1 MRLRHTP
8 FLLLLG
14 ACDDPPSDAGTRAIE
29 DRLARM
35 EARLVEVEARLANAE
50 HARSSPVE
58 TIPLELPRATS
69 GGSETTATVAITLA
83 GTRAFLDGRPVTDE
97 ELGERLREI
106 AEKNPSTSVI
116 VTADKDVPYERV
128 IEAMD
133 QAKTVGLSKIALAV
147 RSGEPPAPEPEPE
160 PPALDDG

>member
-14 ACDDPPSDAGTRAIE
+14 ACDEPPPDAGTRVIE
-29 DRLARM
+29 DRLARI
-35 EARLVEVEARLANAE
+35 EARLGEVEGRLAKAE
-50 HARSSPVE
+50 QARSSSVE
-58 TIPLELPRATS
+58 TVLELPRATT
-69 GGSETTATVAITLA
+69 GGELTATVAITLA
-83 GTRAFLDGRPVTDE
+83 GTRAFVDGRPVTDE

-116 VTADKDVPYERV
+116 VNADKAVPYERV
-128 IEAMD
+128 VRAMD
-133 QAKTVGLSKIALAV
+133 QAKAVGLSKIALAV

-160 PPALDDG
+160 PPALDEG